1 MNWKLRII
9 SKIRKPYSLI
19 GIIVALILWQIVAS
33 LKLLGPQ
40 FGPAFSPLSAI
51 DALLDLINKGTLWKQ
66 AVPSLKRV
74 GVGLLFA
81 ALIGIPVGL
90 LIGYFRRI
98 EMSTYAVFQFIRMIS
113 PLAWMP
119 LAIIAFGIGD
129 KPIYFLITIAAIW
142 PIIINTA
149 HGTSQ
154 VEKMWLKL
162 AHSMGAGTLTIFR
175 KIIIPAA
182 IPDMLMGLRI
192 ALGVSWLI
200 LVPAEMLGVSSGLG
214 YYILDTRDRFAY
226 GELMSLILTIGL
238 IGFVLDSIFKHLRS
252 RYSWKAAIEY

>member
-1 MNWKLRII
+1 MTWKSKII
-9 SKIRKPYSLI
+9 SKIRKPYALI
-19 GIIVALILWQIVAS
+19 GIVVAIILWQGVAS

-40 FGPAFSPLSAI
+40 FGPAFSPLSTIEAFWN
-51 DALLDLINKGTLWKQ
+51 LLTNGILWEQ
-66 AVPSLKRV
+66 SLPSLKRV
-74 GVGLLFA
+74 GVGLLSA

-90 LIGYFRRI
+90 VIGYFKKV

-129 KPIYFLITIAAIW
+129 KPIYFLITMAAVW

-154 VEKMWLKL
+154 VDRMWLKL
-162 AHSMGAGTLTIFR
+162 AHSMSAGTLTIFR
-175 KIIIPAA
+175 KVIIPAA

-238 IGFVLDSIFKHLRS
+238 IGFILDSIFKHLRA
-252 RYSWKAAIEY
+252 RYNWKAVIEH